1 MENTEKKLTE
11 KSITTLSVLA
21 FIFYILGALT
31 ILFGLSN
38 FVNEGGLVESKPNF
52 ISYIQLI
59 YLSSGFSI
67 LTFGFALDTLN
78 RIDINTRK

>member
-21 FIFYILGALT
+21 IIFYIASVLT
-31 ILFGLSN
+31 IYFGLKN
-38 FVNEGGLVESKPNF
+38 FVVQGDLIESDANYM
-52 ISYIQLI
+52 ILLI
-59 YLSSGFSI
+59 YLSSGFSMG
-67 LTFGFALDTLN
+67 TFGFALDTLN